1 MSQGGDKNV
10 ARGMTKMS
18 QGLTTKMSYRIL

>member
-10 ARGMTKMS
+10 ARGTTKMS
-18 QGLTTKMSYRIL
+18 QGLTTKMSHRIL